1 MEEIFKKYSLLKD
14 QNVPRETLIEF
25 ELFISMLQQGNDEIN
40 IISKET
46 AKNEVIRARHIIDS
60 AQIIEF
66 VDLNSGII
74 TDIGSGGGMPGI
86 IISIMIKNQKN
97 LAKVHLY
104 EKSHHKS
111 SFLRKVSRDLKLNTE
126 VIQENIF
133 EAENLDS
140 GTIMARAFKP
150 LPIILDLVYKNFSS
164 YKNLIVFMGK
174 NGEKVLEETLI
185 DWDFD
190 FEKKKSITSEDSFLL
205 NIKNIKK
212 KKLKN

>member
-1 MEEIFKKYSLLKD
+1 MEEIFKKYSLLKN
-14 QNVPRETLIEF
+14 QNVPRETLVEF
-25 ELFISMLQQGNDEIN
+25 ELFKSMLQQGNDEIN

-46 AKNEVIRARHIIDS
+46 AKNEVIRERHIVDS

-66 VDLNSGII
+66 VDLNSNII

-97 LAKVHLY
+97 SAKVHLY

-126 VIQENIF
+126 VMQKNVF
-133 EAENLDS
+133 EVQNLES

-150 LPIILDLVYKNFSS
+150 LPIILDLVYKKFSR

-174 NGEKVLEETLI
+174 NGEKVLEETLLN
-185 DWDFD
+185 WDFD

-212 KKLKN
+212 KN

>member
-1 MEEIFKKYSLLKD
+1 MEEIFKKYLLLKD

-25 ELFISMLQQGNDEIN
+25 ELFISMLKQKNEEIN

-46 AKNEVIRARHIIDS
+46 AKNEVIRERHVIDS

-66 VDLNSGII
+66 IDLNSNII

-86 IISIMIKNQKN
+86 VVSIMIKNIKN
-97 LAKVHLY
+97 SAKVHLY

-126 VIQENIF
+126 VMQENIF
-133 EAENLDS
+133 EAQNLES

-150 LPIILDLVYKNFSS
+150 LPIILDLAYKNFSS

-174 NGEKVLEETLI
+174 NGEKVLEEALI
-185 DWDFD
+185 NRDFD

-212 KKLKN
+212 KH

>member
-1 MEEIFKKYSLLKD
+1 MEEIFKKYPLLKD

-25 ELFISMLQQGNDEIN
+25 ELFVSMLQQKNDVIN

-46 AKNEVIRARHIIDS
+46 AKNKVIRERHISDS
-60 AQIIEF
+60 AQVIEF
-66 VDLNSGII
+66 IDLNSDII
-74 TDIGSGGGMPGI
+74 TDIGSGGGMPGVV
-86 IISIMIKNQKN
+86 ISIMIKNQKN
-97 LAKVHLY
+97 SGKVHLY

-126 VIQENIF
+126 VMQKNVF
-133 EAENLDS
+133 EVKNLES

-150 LPIILDLVYKNFSS
+150 LPVILELVYKNFIR

-174 NGEKVLEETLI
+174 NGEKVLEETLLN
-185 DWDFD
+185 WDFD
-190 FEKKKSITSEDSFLL
+190 FEKKKSITSEDSFIL

-212 KKLKN
+212 ILKN